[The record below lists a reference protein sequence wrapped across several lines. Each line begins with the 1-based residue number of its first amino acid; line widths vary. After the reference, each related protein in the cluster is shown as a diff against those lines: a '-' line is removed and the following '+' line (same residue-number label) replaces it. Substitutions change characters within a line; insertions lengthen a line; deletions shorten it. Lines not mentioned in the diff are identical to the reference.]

1 MTCDIS
7 HFKVVLSVHTQAHNQ
22 SQIPAS
28 ESTAAYYR
36 AAGGL
41 LGMVT
46 APSAS
51 EGQAGLG
58 SHFQPGEASPWTPVV
73 E

>member
-1 MTCDIS
+1 MIFHT
-7 HFKVVLSVHTQAHNQ
+7 LLLVHTQARNQ
-22 SQIPAS
+22 GQIPAS
-28 ESTAAYYR
+28 ESTAACYG
-36 AAGGL
+36 AAGRL
-41 LGMVT
+41 LGMFM